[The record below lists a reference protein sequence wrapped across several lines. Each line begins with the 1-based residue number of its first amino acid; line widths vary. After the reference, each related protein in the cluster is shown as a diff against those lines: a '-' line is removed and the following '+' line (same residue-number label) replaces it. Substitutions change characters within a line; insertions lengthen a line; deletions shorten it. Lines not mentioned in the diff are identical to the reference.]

1 MFSDYDR
8 LAMQRALSLAAR
20 GLATTDPNPR
30 VGCVIAHGTQTVAEG
45 WHVRAGEAHAEVV
58 ALQAAGEQAAGA
70 TVYVTFEPCAHHGR
84 TPPCVEALTEA
95 GVARVVYAATD
106 PNPQVNGRGAEALR
120 AAGITVEAGLL
131 EREALELNCG
141 FVKRMQQGRPWVRVK
156 LATSLDGRSALA
168 SGASRWISGEA
179 ARADVQRWRARSSA
193 ILTGIG
199 TVLADDP
206 LLDLRLAA
214 AASSGHGPRQ
224 PLRVVLDR
232 HLRTPPGARLFTAG
246 GEVLILTAMA
256 ALDDASA
263 GASLSARGARIESV
277 PVVDER
283 LALGAVLDRL
293 AELECNEVQVEAGA
307 ALTGELVRQS
317 LVDELLLY
325 LAPTLLGDKAR
336 PLFEL
341 PELRA
346 LDEAHAFTLIGTRQL
361 GDDLRLRLRPRVEP
375 APEVSG

>member
-20 GLATTDPNPR
+20 GLASTDPNPR

-45 WHVRAGEAHAEVV
+45 WHARAGDAHAEVV
-58 ALQAAGEQAAGA
+58 ALRAAGEQAAGA
-70 TVYVTFEPCAHHGR
+70 TVYVTFEPCCHHGR
-84 TPPCVEALTEA
+84 TPPCVEALTQA
-95 GVARVVYAATD
+95 RVARVVYAATD

-120 AAGITVEAGLL
+120 AAGIQVEAGLL

-246 GEVLILTAMA
+246 GDGFILAGMA
-256 ALDDASA
+256 AL
-263 GASLSARGARIESV
+263 ARAR
-277 PVVDER
+277 
-283 LALGAVLDRL
+283 A
-293 AELECNEVQVEAGA
+293 
-307 ALTGELVRQS
+307 
-317 LVDELLLY
+317 
-325 LAPTLLGDKAR
+325 
-336 PLFEL
+336 
-341 PELRA
+341 
-346 LDEAHAFTLIGTRQL
+346 
-361 GDDLRLRLRPRVEP
+361 
-375 APEVSG
+375 

>member
-20 GLATTDPNPR
+20 GLASTDPNPR
-30 VGCVIAHGTQTVAEG
+30 VGCVIAQGTQTVAEG
-45 WHVRAGEAHAEVV
+45 WHARAGEAHAEVV
-58 ALQAAGEQAAGA
+58 ALQAAGQQAAGA
-70 TVYVTFEPCAHHGR
+70 TVYVTFEPCCHHGR
-84 TPPCVEALTEA
+84 TPPCVEALTQA

-141 FVKRMQQGRPWVRVK
+141 FVKRMQQGRPWVRLK
-156 LATSLDGRSALA
+156 LAMSLDGRSALA
-168 SGASRWISGEA
+168 GGASRWITGDA
-179 ARADVQRWRARSSA
+179 ARADVQHWRARSSA

-206 LLDLRLAA
+206 QLDVRLP

-246 GEVLILTAMA
+246 GEVLILTGMS

-263 GASLSARGARIESV
+263 GTLLSARGARIESV

-283 LALGAVLDRL
+283 LALGTVLDRL
-293 AELECNEVQVEAGA
+293 GELECNEVQVEAGA
-307 ALTGELVRQS
+307 TLAGELVRQS

-325 LAPTLLGDKAR
+325 VAPKLLGDKAR

-346 LDEAHAFTLIGTRQL
+346 LNEARAFTLTGTRLL
-361 GDDLRLRLRPRVEP
+361 GDELRLRLRPRVEP
-375 APEVSG
+375 APAVNG

>member
-1 MFSDYDR
+1 VFSDYDR

-20 GLATTDPNPR
+20 GLTTTDPNPR

-45 WHVRAGEAHAEVV
+45 WHARAGDAHAEGV
-58 ALQAAGEQAAGA
+58 ALRAAGEQAAGA
-70 TVYVTFEPCAHHGR
+70 TVYVTLEPCCHHGR
-84 TPPCVEALTEA
+84 TPPCVEALTQA

-120 AAGITVEAGLL
+120 AAGVAVEAGLL

-141 FVKRMQQGRPWVRVK
+141 FVKRMQQGRPWVRLK
-156 LATSLDGRSALA
+156 LAMSLDGRSALA
-168 SGASRWISGEA
+168 SGTSRWISGEA

-193 ILTGIG
+193 ILT
-199 TVLADDP
+199 
-206 LLDLRLAA
+206 
-214 AASSGHGPRQ
+214 
-224 PLRVVLDR
+224 
-232 HLRTPPGARLFTAG
+232 
-246 GEVLILTAMA
+246 AMA

-263 GASLSARGARIESV
+263 GAALSARGARIESV
-277 PVVDER
+277 PVADER
-283 LALGAVLDRL
+283 LVLGAVLDRL

-307 ALTGELVRQS
+307 TLAGELVRPS

-325 LAPTLLGDKAR
+325 VAPKLLGDKAR

-346 LDEAHAFTLIGTRQL
+346 LNEAHAFTLIGTRQL
-361 GDDLRLRLRPRVEP
+361 GDDLRLRLRPGVEP
-375 APEVSG
+375 APAVSG